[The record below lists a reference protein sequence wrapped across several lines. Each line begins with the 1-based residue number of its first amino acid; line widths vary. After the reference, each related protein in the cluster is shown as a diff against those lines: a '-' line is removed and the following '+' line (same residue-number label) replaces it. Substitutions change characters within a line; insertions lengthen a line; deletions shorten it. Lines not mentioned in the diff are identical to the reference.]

1 MTDTAGNT
9 ASQNLGTKLQS
20 LPRQWLYLLLIIC
33 ATLPLFFTVALPDQP
48 GESSVDLFANLM
60 SLQPGDK
67 VLIGTDWTNGTRAES
82 AGEMEALLRILIRKK
97 VKMAVYSTG
106 DPQAPQVF
114 RDTMA
119 RIAADEAK
127 HGEPLYQP
135 FTDYVVCGYFP
146 NSEGQT
152 LAINNNVRQAFAGKT
167 DHALNGPPTDVL
179 QSPIFQGINSVADF
193 KFLVLVT
200 PSNTDTITLERVKKT
215 KLMFM
220 VTGVMVPTDQPY
232 YASGQ
237 LKGLCPGIKGVFD
250 LESLMQVGLKQ
261 GDSSKWG
268 AIQGWPDKPNAG
280 RGTKYYFALHICL
293 ALLIIAVLVGNVG
306 MYLSKKVTR

>member
-1 MTDTAGNT
+1 VSDTT
-9 ASQNLGTKLQS
+9 TRSQNLGTKLQS

-33 ATLPLFFTVALPDQP
+33 ATVPLFFTVKLPDQP
-48 GESSVDLFANLM
+48 EESSTDLFANLM
-60 SLQPGDK
+60 NLKPGDK

-82 AGEMEALLRILIRKK
+82 AGEMEALLRILIRKG

-106 DPQAPQVF
+106 DPQSPQVF

-119 RIAADEAK
+119 NIAADEAK
-127 HGEPLYQP
+127 HGEPLYKP
-135 FTDYVVCGYFP
+135 FDDYVVCGYFP

-152 LAINNNVRQAFAGKT
+152 LAINNNVRAAFAGKT
-167 DHALNGPPTDVL
+167 DHAPNGPPTDVL
-179 QSPIFQGINSVADF
+179 QSPVFQDVKSVSDF
-193 KFLVLVT
+193 KFLVLVS

-215 KLMFM
+215 PLMFM

-250 LESLMQVGLKQ
+250 LEHLMAVGLKQ
-261 GDSSKWG
+261 GESSKWG
-268 AIQGWPDKPNAG
+268 AIPGWPDKTNEG
-280 RGTKYYFALHICL
+280 RGTKYYFALHVCL
-293 ALLIIAVLVGNVG
+293 ALLILAVLVGNIG
-306 MYLSKKVTR
+306 MYLSKKVAR